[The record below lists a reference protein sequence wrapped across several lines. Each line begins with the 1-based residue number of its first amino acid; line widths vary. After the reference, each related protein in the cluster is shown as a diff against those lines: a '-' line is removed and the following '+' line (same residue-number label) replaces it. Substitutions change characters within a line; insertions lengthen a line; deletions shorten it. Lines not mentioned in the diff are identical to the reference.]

1 MRSGASRI
9 TKGPVV
15 LTIEI
20 ARTISLPTISK
31 LVWLRIR
38 LHQRRGQL
46 ILALRIT
53 ISALLSLALAL
64 ALKMPLPLWVVMTA
78 LILTQASVG
87 RSLRAVTDYMIGTLG
102 GAIYGGAIAVLI
114 PHESEIALLAVLALA
129 VAPLAV
135 LAVFNPRMNIGP
147 VTAVIVLLLPAVT
160 HHTPLESAIYRVLE
174 VMLGASTGLAVSLL
188 VFPSSAHDQAIEAA
202 ARTLNLMAK
211 AFSKLVS
218 DIAHGRDVDS
228 LHEIQDGI
236 GKALVRLDTVAAEA
250 AHERSAKLASE
261 PETGPLL
268 RTLLRLRHDLV
279 IMGRAVAM
287 PLPDVLQTHL
297 DAPMAQV
304 SDAFTDY
311 MRGCGNALVARGN
324 PPPLDAVRLALETYA
339 VEVSV
344 VRREGLTRD
353 LPADDAEHFFALGF
367 ALDQIHQNFRDL
379 ERCVTEWSQT
389 PTPTTTKTIA
399 K

>member
-1 MRSGASRI
+1 M
-9 TKGPVV
+9 TK
-15 LTIEI
+15 
-20 ARTISLPTISK
+20 ISK

-38 LHQRRGQL
+38 IHQRRTQL

-129 VAPLAV
+129 VAPLALLSV
-135 LAVFNPRMNIGP
+135 LNPRMNTAP
-147 VTAVIVLLLPAVT
+147 VTAVIVLLLPAIT
-160 HHTPLESAIYRVLE
+160 HHSALESAIYRVLE
-174 VMLGASTGLAVSLL
+174 VTLGASTGLAVSLL
-188 VFPSSAHDQAIEAA
+188 VFPSSAHDQAIQEA
-202 ARTLNLMAK
+202 ARTLSLMAS

-218 DIAHGRDVDS
+218 DITHGRDVES
-228 LHEIQDGI
+228 LHQIQDGI
-236 GKALVRLDTVAAEA
+236 GKSLVRLDAVAAEA

-287 PLPDVLQTHL
+287 PLPEVLQTRL
-297 DAPMAQV
+297 DTPLTQV
-304 SDAFTDY
+304 SNAFTDY

-339 VEVSV
+339 VEISV
-344 VRREGLTRD
+344 VRREGLTRA
-353 LPADDAEHFFALGF
+353 LTAEAIEHFFALGF

-389 PTPTTTKTIA
+389 PAALAGKTTPTAT
-399 K
+399 